1 MRWILLSILDI
12 NSALTKVI
20 SSIFTIPL
28 SPSPIPRGH
37 RCLLL
42 SLPLH
47 SQQRFW
53 WTISPRKLYLICGLK
68 VGKCQLL
75 VAKCCQYQ
83 TLFCMTVTSSCAKK
97 WFNLFSRWRS
107 WRACRRGDLFPMCQ
121 DHQSTHW
128 IIPLLHPFMFLSP
141 CTQGFGRSE
150 ALHKVHY
157 RAIYSLFFLKGNIF
171 VTC

>member
-12 NSALTKVI
+12 NSALTKVV

-28 SPSPIPRGH
+28 SHSPIPRGH

-42 SLPLH
+42 SLPFH

-53 WTISPRKLYLICGLK
+53 WTISPRKLYLICGVK

-83 TLFCMTVTSSCAKK
+83 TLFCMTVTSKK

-107 WRACRRGDLFPMCQ
+107 RRACHRGDFFFWCAK
-121 DHQSTHW
+121 TTN
-128 IIPLLHPFMFLSP
+128 LHIELYLYCIHSCFFHRAPRASGGVKPFIKFITEQFTL
-141 CTQGFGRSE
+141 C
-150 ALHKVHY
+150 
-157 RAIYSLFFLKGNIF
+157 FFLKGNIF